1 MDIREFLNQ
10 FEIWDLKNIGVL
22 NTKRNLLN
30 SKSVE
35 NLIQLMKQNN
45 IDKLEGPGDWFLDIN
60 YNFCNNKSNLK
71 QFGNL
76 KQDQTRLGVV
86 FDFQNNVLNPHYMSF
101 KRTHNNEH
109 FNQNSSQEI
118 YRSKIN
124 LDTTV
129 FANEDI
135 AKPENRINLSLFG
148 LFLIDEF
155 RLWFLDQFNLPQDA
169 VVFPSVNLK
178 GGIRPDFAVHN
189 KDDKPIA
196 YIEVEIGKED
206 IGQLQNY
213 RSILNVPVLSICGK
227 KEHEGHLSLLEI
239 YDELKKVKNKINSKQ
254 FNKNFT
260 VFETLIYENVLSYG
274 RERYKSTTISDNMRN
289 SFLIQKLL
297 DNLDIH
303 EEVGRTMRPGEFL
316 LETKKEFGFSLR
328 IYSRKSK
335 VRNSLSIMARSGGR
349 PRIIFPSKQK
359 LETYLPSPKQSAI
372 NELSELLRKFGYPID
387 DLEEKSQARVDI
399 SIIEN
404 NIERLMLIIAK
415 LGEI

>member
-22 NTKRNLLN
+22 NTSRNLLN
-30 SKSVE
+30 SKSVD
-35 NLIQLMKQNN
+35 NLIDLMKQKNV
-45 IDKLEGPGDWFLDIN
+45 DKLEGPRDWFLDIN
-60 YNFCNNKSNLK
+60 YDFCNPKSSLK
-71 QFGNL
+71 QYGNL

-86 FDFQNNVLNPHYMSF
+86 FDYQNNILNPHYRSF
-101 KRTHNNEH
+101 KRTHNEDYS
-109 FNQNSSQEI
+109 NQESPQQI
-118 YRSKIN
+118 YKN
-124 LDTTV
+124 KFTLDTTV

-135 AKPENRINLSLFG
+135 SKPENRINLSLFG
-148 LFLIDEF
+148 LFLIDDF
-155 RLWFLDQFNLPQDA
+155 RLWFLDQFNLPHDA
-169 VVFPSVNLK
+169 VVFPSVTLK

-189 KDDKPIA
+189 KDDKPVA
-196 YIEVEIGKED
+196 YSEVEIGKED

-227 KEHEGHLSLLEI
+227 KEHSGHLSLIEI
-239 YDELKKVKNKINSKQ
+239 YDKLKELKISLHSKQ
-254 FNKNFT
+254 FDKNFA
-260 VFETLIYENVLSYG
+260 VFETLISENVLSYG